1 MKDFVAGATNGTDY
15 ANAAINYHL
24 DDTVAN
30 IANVAGSI
38 LQNSGNG
45 YDLTDSVA
53 NIAADTTSTVA
64 KAAENGVTATVS
76 GDISVSYTAAAFEN
90 MKDIDS
96 YDTTELAFD
105 KVANIT
111 IDASAQTKD
120 VTIKLSDI
128 KSGDPITLS
137 ATGGTGNYFLQGDD
151 TANTLVGMT
160 TILRLRLPCFP
171 PLM

>member
-1 MKDFVAGATNGTDY
+1 M
-15 ANAAINYHL
+15 
-24 DDTVAN
+24 
-30 IANVAGSI
+30 
-38 LQNSGNG
+38 
-45 YDLTDSVA
+45 
-53 NIAADTTSTVA
+53 
-64 KAAENGVTATVS
+64 
-76 GDISVSYTAAAFEN
+76 SYTAAAFEN

-128 KSGDPITLS
+128 KSGDHITLS

>member
-15 ANAAINYHL
+15 TNAAINYHL

-96 YDTTELAFD
+96 YDTTELASD

-128 KSGDPITLS
+128 KSGDHITLS
-137 ATGGTGNYFLQGDD
+137 AT
-151 TANTLVGMT
+151 VGRA
-160 TILRLRLPCFP
+160 TIFCRATIPSQRKS
-171 PLM
+171 

>member
-90 MKDIDS
+90 MKDIV
-96 YDTTELAFD
+96 
-105 KVANIT
+105 KI
-111 IDASAQTKD
+111 
-120 VTIKLSDI
+120 
-128 KSGDPITLS
+128 
-137 ATGGTGNYFLQGDD
+137 
-151 TANTLVGMT
+151 
-160 TILRLRLPCFP
+160 
-171 PLM
+171 

>member
-15 ANAAINYHL
+15 TNAAINYHL

-38 LQNSGNG
+38 LQNSGKG

-53 NIAADTTSTVA
+53 NI
-64 KAAENGVTATVS
+64 KVT
-76 GDISVSYTAAAFEN
+76 
-90 MKDIDS
+90 
-96 YDTTELAFD
+96 
-105 KVANIT
+105 NIT

-128 KSGDPITLS
+128 KSGDHITLS

-171 PLM
+171 PLR